1 MSEPATWRTAAFTAL
16 ALLQLGAAAS
26 GIARHELTLRNGQEV
41 WLEVAPVDPADP
53 FRGRY
58 VSLSYAIERQ
68 AHAVRGTPDYR
79 EPVYAVLKAHKGRAA
94 EVLYV
99 SVKQPS
105 QGLYLKVH
113 PSYADGS
120 RIHVD
125 VTFDRYY
132 MEESLAPA
140 AEVAYREAAG
150 TQTFDGDGNAVRE
163 GGGRKQSFARMR
175 ILDGRGVLEGVL
187 LGGVPIETAARA
199 VRARGGQ

>member
-1 MSEPATWRTAAFTAL
+1 MSQPATWRIAAFVAL
-16 ALLQLGAAAS
+16 GILQLAAAAS

-58 VSLSYAIERQ
+58 VSLNYAIERQ
-68 AHAVRGTPDYR
+68 AHALRGTPDYR

-99 SVKQPS
+99 SVKPPDK
-105 QGLYLKVH
+105 GLYLKVR
-113 PSYADGS
+113 PSYADGA
-120 RIHVD
+120 RIHID
-125 VTFDRYY
+125 IPFNRYY

-150 TQTFDGDGNAVRE
+150 TQAFDDQGNIVRE
-163 GGGRKQSFARMR
+163 GGQPAQSFARMR

-199 VRARGGQ
+199 VRARGGH